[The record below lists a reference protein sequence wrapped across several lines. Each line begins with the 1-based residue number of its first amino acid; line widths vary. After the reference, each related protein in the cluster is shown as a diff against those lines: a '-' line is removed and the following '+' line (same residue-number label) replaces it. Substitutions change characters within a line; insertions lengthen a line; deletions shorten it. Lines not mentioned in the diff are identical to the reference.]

1 MTKALKVCPWPV
13 TALSAAPMGYMVI
26 LGAGNG
32 GILQRSSCGNTSL
45 GWAISGS
52 LHREVVPQAGPA
64 HLSETEH
71 PQTIRCILVQKDLPT
86 LYRKPLI
93 VCSHKAKQNL
103 LIRFDYSLKP
113 GSYSGLL
120 STISP
125 QGVYPSA
132 FWELGVVIK
141 PFSLGL
147 CCIQTIASSPKSLK
161 GSLVLSKHFAK
172 DLKLL
177 RHVLMF

>member
-1 MTKALKVCPWPV
+1 M
-13 TALSAAPMGYMVI
+13 I
-26 LGAGNG
+26 LRAGNG
-32 GILQRSSCGNTSL
+32 GVLQRCSCGNASL

-64 HLSETEH
+64 PLSETEH
-71 PQTIRCILVQKDLPT
+71 PQTIRCILVQKDLPI
-86 LYRKPLI
+86 LYRKPPI
-93 VCSHKAKQNL
+93 VCSREAKQNL
-103 LIRFDYSLKP
+103 SIRFDYSLRP
-113 GSYSGLL
+113 GSHSGLL

-125 QGVYPSA
+125 QGVYPSV
-132 FWELGVVIK
+132 FWEPGVVIK

-147 CCIQTIASSPKSLK
+147 SCIQTIASSPKSLK